1 VEGLVCREATRDD
14 AEGVLKIR
22 NAIFPPLTREQ
33 WFADPTMT
41 CSLALLNGEPVGAI
55 PLSLR
60 RFRVAP
66 GVVVCAAFENA
77 VGTREDLRSRG
88 IGTAMIDAARDFL
101 AGRADELMVYRGGE
115 RSNGY
120 RFYVKSGHR
129 DLLYLRTMSL
139 AGPQR
144 RGVDAEVVGLPE
156 IRASQAELLGCFNA
170 TYGHC
175 GGFPER
181 HERYWEEQLASQIY
195 DVIPQ
200 DAFLVR
206 HPAAGE
212 LAAYVLAGRR
222 RGSGRGDRL
231 SILEV
236 AGRTPSAIE
245 QALLGLED
253 FAAGEDRPI
262 DLLGSAEHPC
272 LGLFRQAGYEEGLRA
287 MMTMGQ
293 PLSPRG
299 LFAKVC
305 RRTDLLADV
314 KVDFWAPSADGT
326 LYEGPQARTEIML
339 EGKDEVIYRL
349 LNLRLDVQAA
359 VATEWLTIRNGTP
372 EVVERLAQALPYTPW
387 VYHHID
393 YV

>member
-1 VEGLVCREATRDD
+1 VEGLVCREATPDD
-14 AEGVLKIR
+14 AEHVLKVR

-77 VGTREDLRSRG
+77 VGTREDMRGQG
-88 IGTAMIDAARDFL
+88 IGTAMIHAAREFL

-120 RFYVKSGHR
+120 RFYVKSGHS
-129 DLLYLRTMSL
+129 DLIYLRAMSL
-139 AGPQR
+139 AAPR
-144 RGVDAEVVGLPE
+144 RREVDAEVLGLPE
-156 IRASQAELLGCFNA
+156 IRASQAGLLECFNA

-200 DAFLVR
+200 DVLFVR

-212 LAAYVLAGRR
+212 LGAYVLASRR
-222 RGSGRGDRL
+222 RGSRPGDRL
-231 SILEV
+231 SILEM

-253 FAAGEDRPI
+253 LAAREAMPI
-262 DLLGSAEHPC
+262 DVLGSAEHPC
-272 LGLFRQAGYEEGLRA
+272 LGLLRQAGYEEGMRA

-293 PLSPRG
+293 PLRPRE
-299 LFAKVC
+299 LFARVC
-305 RRTDLLADV
+305 RRADLLADL
-314 KVDFWAPSADGT
+314 KVDFWAPFADGT
-326 LYEGPQARTEIML
+326 LFEGAEARTEVML

-349 LNLRLDVQAA
+349 LNLRLDVRAA

-372 EVVERLAQALPYTPW
+372 EIVDRLAQAVPYTPW